1 VVYRSDVVDD
11 PDILRAHLDRL
22 IELAR
27 RAQPE
32 DRARLERSIELVS
45 RAHQEVARARQAAE
59 RACRLREEADAN
71 LVHQQSD
78 LIALLAELRI
88 MNDRIPK

>member
-11 PDILRAHLDRL
+11 PDTLRARLDRL

-27 RAQPE
+27 HAQPE
-32 DRARLERSIELVS
+32 DHARLERLIELVS
-45 RAHQEVARARQAAE
+45 RAHQEVARVRQGAE
-59 RACRLREEADAN
+59 RARRLREEADAD
-71 LVHQQSD
+71 LVHQPSD

>member
-11 PDILRAHLDRL
+11 PDTLRPHLDRL

-27 RAQPE
+27 HAQPE
-32 DRARLERSIELVS
+32 DRARLERLIELVS
-45 RAHQEVARARQAAE
+45 RAHQEVARTRQAAE
-59 RACRLREEADAN
+59 RARRLREEADAN

-88 MNDRIPK
+88 MQNRSPK

>member
-1 VVYRSDVVDD
+1 MVYHSNVVDD

-32 DRARLERSIELVS
+32 DRARLECSIELVS
-45 RAHQEVARARQAAE
+45 RAHQEVARTRQAEMDPIGETIGVAG
-59 RACRLREEADAN
+59 
-71 LVHQQSD
+71 
-78 LIALLAELRI
+78 
-88 MNDRIPK
+88 

>member
-1 VVYRSDVVDD
+1 VVDD
-11 PDILRAHLDRL
+11 PDTLRAHLDRL

-27 RAQPE
+27 HAQPE
-32 DRARLERSIELVS
+32 DRARLERLIELVS
-45 RAHQEVARARQAAE
+45 RAHQEVARTRQAAE
-59 RACRLREEADAN
+59 RARRLREEADAN

-88 MNDRIPK
+88 MQNRSPK